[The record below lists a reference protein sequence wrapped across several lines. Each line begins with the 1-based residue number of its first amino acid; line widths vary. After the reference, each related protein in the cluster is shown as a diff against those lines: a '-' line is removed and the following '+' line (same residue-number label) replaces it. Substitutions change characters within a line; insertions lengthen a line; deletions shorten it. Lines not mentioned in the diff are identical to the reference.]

1 MRYKHKELF
10 MQLNRSKLMLACLI
24 ASTMAV
30 SACSKNPDSKKD
42 DTLTATAPATGEASN
57 LTERDAKQRLIQTLQ
72 ANFKKAGVKAKI
84 LDAKPTEMPNLYW
97 ISMEGMSSVYAT
109 SDGKFLIQGDVIR
122 LGGDKLSSIGDKI
135 QAAENKKYLAELNIK
150 DLLVYPA
157 QGKVKH
163 VIYVFTDAS
172 CPYCHKLHEHISEI
186 TAKGIEIRYIAW
198 PRGEQFIPTMESIWC
213 SADRS
218 AAFNQAIAGTALPP
232 ASCKNPVR
240 DLYALGLKMG
250 VNGTPAIYNAE
261 GEYLGG
267 YMTADEIESRLNK

>member
-1 MRYKHKELF
+1 MLKKHKELF

-109 SDGKFLIQGDVIR
+109 ADGKFLIQGDVIR
-122 LGGDKLSSIGDKI
+122 LGDKKLSSIGEKI
-135 QAAENKKYLAELNIK
+135 QATENKKQFAALNPK
-150 DLLVYPA
+150 DLIVYPA
-157 QGKVKH
+157 QGQTQH
-163 VIYVFTDAS
+163 VVYVFTDAN
-172 CPYCHKLHEHISEI
+172 CPYCHKLHEHIPELN
-186 TAKGIEIRYIAW
+186 AKGIEVRYIAW
-198 PRGEQFIPTMESIWC
+198 PRGEQFMPAMESVWC
-213 SADRS
+213 SADRQ
-218 AAFNQAIAGTALPP
+218 AAFNQAIAGAPLPP
-232 ASCKNPVR
+232 ATCKNPVR
-240 DLYALGLKMG
+240 AQYQLGLNMG
-250 VNGTPAIYNAE
+250 VNGTPAIYNEE
-261 GEYLGG
+261 GIYLGG
-267 YMTADEIESRLNK
+267 YLSPDELVQRLNN

>member
-1 MRYKHKELF
+1 MLKKHKELF

-135 QAAENKKYLAELNIK
+135 
-150 DLLVYPA
+150 
-157 QGKVKH
+157 
-163 VIYVFTDAS
+163 
-172 CPYCHKLHEHISEI
+172 
-186 TAKGIEIRYIAW
+186 
-198 PRGEQFIPTMESIWC
+198 
-213 SADRS
+213 
-218 AAFNQAIAGTALPP
+218 
-232 ASCKNPVR
+232 
-240 DLYALGLKMG
+240 
-250 VNGTPAIYNAE
+250 
-261 GEYLGG
+261 
-267 YMTADEIESRLNK
+267 